1 MNIRYCWKL
10 RLLVPL
16 WASLLASG
24 CAPPPAGPPKDP
36 LAVRFQST
44 WDDARPWAEL
54 GRRLRLAYARPDGD
68 QGELLVAAMLW
79 PEKAELHPELPALPA
94 VAKDMKPGP
103 AQEAARFMAAWR
115 SSELC
120 STNWALDLVPQA
132 VEGGTWVVRLPLPA
146 NRHQWLALPVGTSGV
161 VGQAADRAVL
171 NFHPQLPGAM
181 PATVRVVVALDP
193 VARPT
198 QLYRHG
204 DEITVAT
211 WGVGFHL
218 LALEA
223 RDVDGR
229 PLQYWFASP
238 N

>member
-1 MNIRYCWKL
+1 
-10 RLLVPL
+10 
-16 WASLLASG
+16 
-24 CAPPPAGPPKDP
+24 
-36 LAVRFQST
+36 
-44 WDDARPWAEL
+44 
-54 GRRLRLAYARPDGD
+54 
-68 QGELLVAAMLW
+68 
-79 PEKAELHPELPALPA
+79 
-94 VAKDMKPGP
+94 
-103 AQEAARFMAAWR
+103 
-115 SSELC
+115 
-120 STNWALDLVPQA
+120 
-132 VEGGTWVVRLPLPA
+132 
-146 NRHQWLALPVGTSGV
+146 
-161 VGQAADRAVL
+161 
-171 NFHPQLPGAM
+171 M